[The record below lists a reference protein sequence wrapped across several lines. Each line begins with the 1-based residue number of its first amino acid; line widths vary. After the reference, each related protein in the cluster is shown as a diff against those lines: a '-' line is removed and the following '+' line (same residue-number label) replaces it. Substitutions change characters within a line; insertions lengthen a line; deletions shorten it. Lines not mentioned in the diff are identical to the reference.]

1 MLELK
6 LLSLLVGSLG
16 LQATLISGWL
26 WGQQRANEQLLE
38 EEEVLTSYESKD
50 AHLAAE
56 ITANGG
62 VRLPKDPRLAGWEFK
77 IVRASRDLFRDP
89 AIFHQVCEEE
99 SHAGWVLLEK
109 LDDRR
114 IRFKRP
120 LVLRDMVKSSALSID
135 PYRSHYGPASNWS
148 TTFMGLAFLVAIL
161 LPAYLGYALVSATLS
176 NTRSPVVPTPEPS
189 PSESPM
195 SSSPNLPNP
204 LPTRSPA
211 APDTT
216 ESN

>member
-6 LLSLLVGSLG
+6 LLSFLVGSLG

-26 WGQQRANEQLLE
+26 WQQQRTNEQLLE

-50 AHLAAE
+50 AHPAVE
-56 ITANGG
+56 MTANGT

-77 IVRASRDLFRDP
+77 IVRANRDLFRDP
-89 AIFHQVCEEE
+89 EIFQQVCEEE
-99 SHAGWVLLEK
+99 SHSGWILLEK

-135 PYRSHYGPASNWS
+135 PYRSHYGPTSNWS
-148 TTFMGLAFLVAIL
+148 TAVMGLAFLMAIL

-176 NTRSPVVPTPEPS
+176 NTRPPLAPAPEPS
-189 PSESPM
+189 PPEPSM
-195 SSSPNLPNP
+195 SSAPNQPRPVPIPSPTTPN
-204 LPTRSPA
+204 TG
-211 APDTT
+211 